1 MNNIP
6 CECGSC
12 CTR

>member
-12 CTR
+12 CTD